1 MKLTLTTYN
10 YTGNHQS
17 ILRNR
22 YCIYVAFHVNSPRPR
37 AREKTTNS
45 ITIIMASSFNPF
57 RTCACQ
63 IIFRPIAKVDSTL
76 GVEITPNVESTF
88 AIGRKIIWQAHVR
101 KGLNEDAIMI
111 NFTNNCE
118 RRKSVKLYDRSEV
131 TYGGRRRRE
140 AILRR
145 KLTSAA
151 ASRIRYI
158 NARDSQSLRCV
169 GNSSSS
175 SSSKGCGGENSNS
188 SKQPLWGQI
197 REDTLLPPSRRNASS
212 NASTPTSFDGSHK
225 KRNSPSKKWSIDGLF
240 KRVSSLLDHS
250 ASVSSV
256 SSAESSSSST
266 TGGSSPSSSLEEL
279 PLAAVTSNFRGA
291 SEYDTGN
298 FPRVAELDAVRAT
311 RPIVWISAPDSTGII
326 DNDDAT
332 MSSAGRGHRH
342 QRSSAALLTEAA
354 TAAPH
359 NCCCSCGSS
368 SPNNG
373 RRCKG
378 PTKARVESRRSSVI
392 ADCSSSSDMDESGG
406 GGGGNGSGSWR
417 NSGSNNP
424 TNKRRSRA
432 SRTERYLKR
441 QCGAV
446 NGLVN
451 NNGGNNDSTC
461 ALECHSG
468 SDSKPRAVASR
479 IVADSNLDRLR
490 PPGVLEGTPRMLPY
504 RLDSATRPRSEV
516 PEMPSKKYAFQ
527 SEQAKHIYALPSTS
541 TTSGNGQ
548 RIRSGNSNSVS
559 PASTS
564 ATSANGANNPL
575 VQQTLQYF
583 SRFNDNDNDAAV
595 TAARIKPV
603 PKPRKLY
610 PHPQQQQ
617 QQQKRISAPP
627 VPPSRDSSS
636 SRSLLVNGLPI
647 DRYNDTI
654 LQQLQQSTSDKENN
668 SEYSLERHSISSP
681 SCEVRLI
688 NEGRLLL
695 AGDNGY
701 GRTIP
706 LRDTR
711 NNSVTSP
718 ARLSGRV
725 SSLTQSPS
733 SLGGPPPPPLP
744 EKPKYSQQSQSRSQP
759 PLQRSLPLRRPRSRQ
774 DSANL
779 ESALEELETIF
790 NSLHLDADEQLLDR
804 AERRTLEEM
813 HYRGLTA
820 SPVPFDA
827 EDDPIAR
834 RKTWADSNLLGQDEV
849 DRAAA
854 EHRLRDDMA
863 FRRMQ
868 SANRQDSRPASSCA
882 GLESISYLMTP
893 VPFGGENSPR
903 RWEDAT
909 KQQQQQQQQQQL
921 QNGRK
926 KRVEPDV
933 TLDDVVFRM
942 RHHANNTL
950 KIADP
955 QPPFGIPLGPIA
967 TATESDYL
975 HSQAPSCS
983 PASGRSAYIPSR
995 EPDLVT
1001 DDLAYRALR
1010 KDASS
1015 ACSSHHHHH
1024 RRPSQSSPMSFCSP
1038 VPSTPSPLHFGSS
1051 GRSNGSF
1058 KKRHRSL
1065 SSNLYGVISSSQ
1077 SPTGRG
1083 KGYVDDDDNDDDD
1096 LDSCRSGSQAAIVS
1110 DSESLGFTND
1120 SSSFRDATSGHV
1132 TSEEPCPRVRVV
1144 VVDRQSSELDLSSK
1158 SCEVHRSED
1167 DVRSKDRSR
1176 SGEPTHDNSSA
1187 SFATCD
1193 ASVAGGSAKAR
1204 NTSPEETTTAKAE
1217 PENSAYKKLCQDLEN
1232 LVQLTKGIDSNVP
1245 ASTAR
1250 ATTATKSVAASN
1262 NKPTAALRVMSA
1274 SEIIDG
1280 IARDDDKDDQKEK
1293 DEEEDKVD
1301 GQSTIKREISTV
1313 LDDLKNLRETCRE
1326 DIKRCR
1332 ESELLQ
1338 PSKPIGSSAL
1348 ESSSSTEATTAPT
1361 ASGSAREKCD
1371 NRDNSSKAFMRSV
1384 REAKLAGDWKES
1396 TPRARTDDGQQLTI
1410 SDDDPDHP
1418 RRRGRQR
1425 EQQPPAALRS
1435 RANDWEGERAAEAS
1449 AVVTC
1454 SLLGTVLSRD
1464 NQRRGVELFGQ
1475 ATAASARLTAKCIRH
1490 ITNNSNGNGNNNNNN
1505 NNNNLTAQ
1513 CCCCILLVFFLVLL
1527 IAIQYV
1533 P

>member
-1 MKLTLTTYN
+1 MDK
-10 YTGNHQS
+10 
-17 ILRNR
+17 
-22 YCIYVAFHVNSPRPR
+22 
-37 AREKTTNS
+37 
-45 ITIIMASSFNPF
+45 
-57 RTCACQ
+57 
-63 IIFRPIAKVDSTL
+63 
-76 GVEITPNVESTF
+76 
-88 AIGRKIIWQAHVR
+88 
-101 KGLNEDAIMI
+101 
-111 NFTNNCE
+111 
-118 RRKSVKLYDRSEV
+118 
-131 TYGGRRRRE
+131 
-140 AILRR
+140 
-145 KLTSAA
+145 
-151 ASRIRYI
+151 
-158 NARDSQSLRCV
+158 LRCV
-169 GNSSSS
+169 GNNG
-175 SSSKGCGGENSNS
+175 SSSKGCGDN
-188 SKQPLWGQI
+188 SKQQQPPLWGQI

-212 NASTPTSFDGSHK
+212 NASTPTSFDGSHNK
-225 KRNSPSKKWSIDGLF
+225 KRNSLSKKWSIDGLF

-256 SSAESSSSST
+256 SSAESSSAT
-266 TGGSSPSSSLEEL
+266 TRSSPSSSLEEL

-298 FPRVAELDAVRAT
+298 FPCVTELDAVRAT
-311 RPIVWISAPDSTGII
+311 RPIVWISAPDSTNIVI
-326 DNDDAT
+326 DNDDDDADAT
-332 MSSAGRGHRH
+332 MSSSARRGQRH
-342 QRSSAALLTEAA
+342 HQQRSSAAAALLTEAA
-354 TAAPH
+354 TAAAPPPH

-373 RRCKG
+373 SGGDRRCKG
-378 PTKARVESRRSSVI
+378 PMTTKSRRSSVI
-392 ADCSSSSDMDESGG
+392 ADCSSSDMDESGG
-406 GGGGNGSGSWR
+406 GGGGGNGTGSGSWR
-417 NSGSNNP
+417 GSSNNP

-451 NNGGNNDSTC
+451 NNIASGYNDSTS
-461 ALECHSG
+461 ALECRSG
-468 SDSKPRAVASR
+468 SDSKPRVASR
-479 IVADSNLDRLR
+479 IVASDLDRLR
-490 PPGVLEGTPRMLPY
+490 PQGVLEGTPRMLPY
-504 RLDSATRPRSEV
+504 RLDNATRPRSEV
-516 PEMPSKKYAFQ
+516 PEMLSKKYAFEA
-527 SEQAKHIYALPSTS
+527 EQPRHIYALPS
-541 TTSGNGQ
+541 GQ
-548 RIRSGNSNSVS
+548 RVRSSSNSVS
-559 PASTS
+559 PSTS
-564 ATSANGANNPL
+564 TPANGANNPL

-583 SRFNDNDNDAAV
+583 SQFKDNDNDAV
-595 TAARIKPV
+595 TARIKPV

-610 PHPQQQQ
+610 PHPQQQ

-636 SRSLLVNGLPI
+636 SRSLLINGLPI

-654 LQQLQQSTSDKENN
+654 LQQQQQQQQQSSDKENN

-695 AGDNGY
+695 ASDNGY

-706 LRDTR
+706 VSNVRRDPLRDT
-711 NNSVTSP
+711 NNGVTSP
-718 ARLSGRV
+718 AQLSGRG
-725 SSLTQSPS
+725 SSVTQSPS
-733 SLGGPPPPPLP
+733 SSSLRPPPLP
-744 EKPKYSQQSQSRSQP
+744 EKPKYLQSLQSQP
-759 PLQRSLPLRRPRSRQ
+759 PQQQQQRSLPLRRPRSRQ

-868 SANRQDSRPASSCA
+868 SANRQPDSSRPASSCCA
-882 GLESISYLMTP
+882 GPPGLESISYLMTP

-909 KQQQQQQQQQQL
+909 KQQQQ
-921 QNGRK
+921 NGSRK
-926 KRVEPDV
+926 KRAEPDV

-950 KIADP
+950 KISDP

-983 PASGRSAYIPSR
+983 PASGRSPYIPSR

-1015 ACSSHHHHH
+1015 ACSSHHHRHH
-1024 RRPSQSSPMSFCSP
+1024 QSSPMSFCSP
-1038 VPSTPSPLHFGSS
+1038 VPSTPSPLHFGS
-1051 GRSNGSF
+1051 GRSTSSF

-1083 KGYVDDDDNDDDD
+1083 KGYIDDDDDD

-1110 DSESLGFTND
+1110 DSESLGFMND
-1120 SSSFRDATSGHV
+1120 SSFRDATSGNNTSGHV

-1144 VVDRQSSELDLSSK
+1144 VVDRQSSDLDLSSK
-1158 SCEVHRSED
+1158 SCEVHHSED
-1167 DVRSKDRSR
+1167 DDRSKDRSR
-1176 SGEPTHDNSSA
+1176 SREPTHDNSSA
-1187 SFATCD
+1187 SFVTCD
-1193 ASVAGGSAKAR
+1193 ASVASAKAR
-1204 NTSPEETTTAKAE
+1204 NTSPEETAAKAE
-1217 PENSAYKKLCQDLEN
+1217 PGNSAYKKLCQDLEN
-1232 LVQLTKGIDSNVP
+1232 LVQLTKGIDANVSS
-1245 ASTAR
+1245 STQQ
-1250 ATTATKSVAASN
+1250 ATAKSVASN
-1262 NKPTAALRVMSA
+1262 DKPAALRVMSA
-1274 SEIIDG
+1274 SEIIDD
-1280 IARDDDKDDQKEK
+1280 IARDDNDDEKKEK
-1293 DEEEDKVD
+1293 NKDKEEKKEEEDKVD

-1338 PSKPIGSSAL
+1338 PTSSKPIGSGAL
-1348 ESSSSTEATTAPT
+1348 ESSSSTEATAPT
-1361 ASGSAREKCD
+1361 TSSSSSREKCE
-1371 NRDNSSKAFMRSV
+1371 NSDNSSKAFMRSV

-1396 TPRARTDDGQQLTI
+1396 TPRARNDAGQSTV
-1410 SDDDPDHP
+1410 SDDDELDRARH
-1418 RRRGRQR
+1418 RGRQR
-1425 EQQPPAALRS
+1425 PQPEQQQRPLQS
-1435 RANDWEGERAAEAS
+1435 RGNNWEGERAAEA
-1449 AVVTC
+1449 VVTC
-1454 SLLGTVLSRD
+1454 GLLGTVLSRD
-1464 NQRRGVELFGQ
+1464 NQRRSVELFGS

-1490 ITNNSNGNGNNNNNN
+1490 ITNNNGNSNNNNNSN
-1505 NNNNLTAQ
+1505 SNNNLTAQ

>member
-1 MKLTLTTYN
+1 MDK
-10 YTGNHQS
+10 
-17 ILRNR
+17 
-22 YCIYVAFHVNSPRPR
+22 
-37 AREKTTNS
+37 
-45 ITIIMASSFNPF
+45 
-57 RTCACQ
+57 
-63 IIFRPIAKVDSTL
+63 
-76 GVEITPNVESTF
+76 
-88 AIGRKIIWQAHVR
+88 
-101 KGLNEDAIMI
+101 
-111 NFTNNCE
+111 
-118 RRKSVKLYDRSEV
+118 
-131 TYGGRRRRE
+131 
-140 AILRR
+140 
-145 KLTSAA
+145 
-151 ASRIRYI
+151 
-158 NARDSQSLRCV
+158 LRCV
-169 GNSSSS
+169 GNNG
-175 SSSKGCGGENSNS
+175 SSKGCGENS
-188 SKQPLWGQI
+188 KQQQQPLWGQI

-212 NASTPTSFDGSHK
+212 NASTPTSFDGSHNK
-225 KRNSPSKKWSIDGLF
+225 KRNSLSKKWSIDGLF

-256 SSAESSSSST
+256 SST
-266 TGGSSPSSSLEEL
+266 GSSPASSLEEL
-279 PLAAVTSNFRGA
+279 PLAAVTSNFRALTHTGA

-298 FPRVAELDAVRAT
+298 FPRVTELDAVRAT
-311 RPIVWISAPDSTGII
+311 RPIVWISAPDSTNIVI
-326 DNDDAT
+326 DNDDADDAT
-332 MSSAGRGHRH
+332 MSSSARRGHRH
-342 QRSSAALLTEAA
+342 HQQRSSAAAVLLTEAA
-354 TAAPH
+354 TAAAPPPH

-373 RRCKG
+373 SGGRRCKG
-378 PTKARVESRRSSVI
+378 PMTTKSRRSSVI
-392 ADCSSSSDMDESGG
+392 ADCSSSDMDESGG
-406 GGGGNGSGSWR
+406 GGGGNGTGSGSWR
-417 NSGSNNP
+417 SSSNNP
-424 TNKRRSRA
+424 TNKRRSRT

-451 NNGGNNDSTC
+451 NNIAGGNNDSTS
-461 ALECHSG
+461 ALECYSG
-468 SDSKPRAVASR
+468 SDSKPRVASK
-479 IVADSNLDRLR
+479 IVASNLDRLR

-516 PEMPSKKYAFQ
+516 PEMLSKKYAFEA
-527 SEQAKHIYALPSTS
+527 EQPRHIYALPS
-541 TTSGNGQ
+541 GQ
-548 RIRSGNSNSVS
+548 RVRSSSNSVS
-559 PASTS
+559 PSTS
-564 ATSANGANNPL
+564 TSANGVNNPL

-583 SRFNDNDNDAAV
+583 SQFDNDNDATV
-595 TAARIKPV
+595 TARIKPV

-610 PHPQQQQ
+610 PHPQ

-636 SRSLLVNGLPI
+636 SRSLLINGLPI
-647 DRYNDTI
+647 NRYNDTI
-654 LQQLQQSTSDKENN
+654 LQQQQQSSDKENN

-695 AGDNGY
+695 ASDNGY

-706 LRDTR
+706 VAANVRRDPLRDT
-711 NNSVTSP
+711 NNGVTSP
-718 ARLSGRV
+718 AQLSGRG
-725 SSLTQSPS
+725 SSVTQSPS
-733 SLGGPPPPPLP
+733 SSLRPPPLP
-744 EKPKYSQQSQSRSQP
+744 EKPKYLQSQSQP
-759 PLQRSLPLRRPRSRQ
+759 PQQLQRSLPLRRPRSRQ

-804 AERRTLEEM
+804 ADRRTLEEM

-882 GLESISYLMTP
+882 GAPGLESISYLMTP

-909 KQQQQQQQQQQL
+909 KQQQQQQ
-921 QNGRK
+921 NGSGRK

-950 KIADP
+950 KISDP

-983 PASGRSAYIPSR
+983 PASARSPYIPSR

-1024 RRPSQSSPMSFCSP
+1024 SQSSPMSFCSP
-1038 VPSTPSPLHFGSS
+1038 VPSTPSPLHFGS
-1051 GRSNGSF
+1051 GRNSSSF

-1083 KGYVDDDDNDDDD
+1083 KGYVDDDDDD

-1110 DSESLGFTND
+1110 DSESLGFMND

-1144 VVDRQSSELDLSSK
+1144 VVDRQSSDLDLSSK
-1158 SCEVHRSED
+1158 SCEVHHSED

-1176 SGEPTHDNSSA
+1176 SREPTHDNSSA
-1187 SFATCD
+1187 SFVTCD
-1193 ASVAGGSAKAR
+1193 ASVASAKAQ
-1204 NTSPEETTTAKAE
+1204 NTSPKETAARAE

-1232 LVQLTKGIDSNVP
+1232 LVQLTKGIDGKVP
-1245 ASTAR
+1245 SSTQQ
-1250 ATTATKSVAASN
+1250 ATAKSVASN
-1262 NKPTAALRVMSA
+1262 DKPAALRVMSA

-1280 IARDDDKDDQKEK
+1280 IARDDDDEKKEK
-1293 DEEEDKVD
+1293 DEDEENKKEEEDKVD

-1338 PSKPIGSSAL
+1338 PTSNKPIGGGAL

-1361 ASGSAREKCD
+1361 TSSSSSREKCE

-1396 TPRARTDDGQQLTI
+1396 TPRARNDAGQSTV
-1410 SDDDPDHP
+1410 SDDDDGLDRLHH
-1418 RRRGRQR
+1418 RGRQQP
-1425 EQQPPAALRS
+1425 EQQRPLQS
-1435 RANDWEGERAAEAS
+1435 RNNWEGEHAAE

-1464 NQRRGVELFGQ
+1464 NQRRGVELFGS

-1490 ITNNSNGNGNNNNNN
+1490 ITNNNGNSNKNNNSNSNS
-1505 NNNNLTAQ
+1505 NNNLTAQ